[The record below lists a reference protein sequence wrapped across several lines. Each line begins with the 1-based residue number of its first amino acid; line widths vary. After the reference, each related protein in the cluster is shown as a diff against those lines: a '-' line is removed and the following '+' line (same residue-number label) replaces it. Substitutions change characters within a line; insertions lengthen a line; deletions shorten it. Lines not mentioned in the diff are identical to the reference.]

1 MRVLDKIGLHLR
13 SLFARH
19 NIERELED
27 ELGFH
32 LDQLVEEE
40 IAAGVPPREA
50 RKSALRKMG
59 GVSQFQEECRDM
71 RRLNLMDDF
80 MKDLRYAGRSLRRS
94 PGFAALAVLIMALG
108 IGANTAVF
116 SVVNAVLLRPLAYRD
131 PDRIVTLS
139 GARTSDAAA
148 GARRPT
154 RDQLTPVSG
163 PDFLDW
169 HDRSSSFEAMA
180 YHRTRETSVMRGS
193 TAEYAQATTVSP
205 EFFRVFAVEPL
216 VGRFPTA
223 EEVEQGSSGVLSIS
237 HNYWQGHLGGDN
249 RVVGQSIRIDGRV
262 SANCRRSAAGLPIS
276 G

>member
-1 MRVLDKIGLHLR
+1 MRAPDKIRLRLR
-13 SLFARH
+13 SLLARPKM
-19 NIERELED
+19 ERALDD

-32 LDQLVEEE
+32 LDQLIEEE
-40 IAAGVPPREA
+40 IAAGVPPPDA
-50 RKSALRKMG
+50 RQSALRKMG
-59 GVSQFQEECRDM
+59 SVSQFQEECRDM
-71 RRLNLMDDF
+71 RRLNLFNDF

-94 PGFAALAVLIMALG
+94 PGFAALAVLIIALG

-148 GARRPT
+148 GARRPPH
-154 RDQLTPVSG
+154 DQLAPVSG

-180 YHRTRETSVMRGS
+180 YHRTRETSVIRGS
-193 TAEYAQATTVSP
+193 TAEYAQATSVSP
-205 EFFRVFAVEPL
+205 EFFSVFAVEPL

-223 EEVEQGSSGVLSIS
+223 QEVEQGSDGTLTVSHDFWLSRM
-237 HNYWQGHLGGDN
+237 GGDP
-249 RVVGQSIRIDGRV
+249 RVVGQSILING
-262 SANCRRSAAGLPIS
+262 
-276 G
+276 